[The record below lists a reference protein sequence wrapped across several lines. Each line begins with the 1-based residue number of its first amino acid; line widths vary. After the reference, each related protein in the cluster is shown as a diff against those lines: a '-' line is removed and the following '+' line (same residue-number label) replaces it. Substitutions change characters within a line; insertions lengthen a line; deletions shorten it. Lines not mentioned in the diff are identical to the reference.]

1 MAISYYDDAIIA
13 KLKKWIPDNANLR
26 VLTPEDT
33 KRFFETTADDKND
46 QAFTLPMIALSRS
59 KDIEIERNIKN
70 VKSFDGSH
78 YSVHDVRDA
87 TVQINVIPIKV
98 SYQLDIYTKTQ
109 AEADEY
115 VRNFLF
121 KLINNPLLVI
131 EIPYNGV
138 DYKHTA
144 NLRVLETVSDTSD
157 IAERIFPGQF
167 TRWTI
172 QLELQDGMLFSCPY
186 RKNWRIVFAELGITE
201 NLGDSLEADE
211 VEVVDSAVYEIK

>member
-1 MAISYYDDAIIA
+1 M
-13 KLKKWIPDNANLR
+13 R

-59 KDIEIERNIKN
+59 KDIELLSNIKTN
-70 VKSFDGSH
+70 KSFDGLHRDISE
-78 YSVHDVRDA
+78 VRNSMIQMN
-87 TVQINVIPIKV
+87 TIPIKV
-98 SYQLDIYTKTQ
+98 VYQLDIYTKTQ
-109 AEADEY
+109 DEADEY

-121 KLINNPLLVI
+121 KLINNPLIVI

-186 RKNWRIVFAELGITE
+186 RQN
-201 NLGDSLEADE
+201 
-211 VEVVDSAVYEIK
+211 

>member
-13 KLKKWIPDNANLR
+13 KLKKWIPDNSNLR

-46 QAFTLPMIALSRS
+46 QAFTLPMVALSRS
-59 KDIEIERNIKN
+59 KDIELLSNIKTN
-70 VKSFDGSH
+70 KSFDGLH
-78 YSVHDVRDA
+78 REVNNVRDS
-87 TVQINVIPIKV
+87 TIQMNTIPIKV
-98 SYQLDIYTKTQ
+98 TYQLDIYTKTQ
-109 AEADEY
+109 DEADEY

-121 KLINNPLLVI
+121 KLINNPLIVI

-186 RKNWRIVFAELGITE
+186 RQNWKIIFADLGIAET
-201 NLGDSLEADE
+201 LKPTPDE
-211 VEVVDSAVYEIK
+211 EIVEEVFDE